1 MASVSLEVYKD
12 ALNQDIVEGET
23 CVYFSNIRGRQTFGV
38 VVESRKKVKVGYSV
52 NAVVYDPVIRNYRNT
67 GETRENTEWVEAAR
81 VCMIK
86 ESMLY
91 EILDGQTLMAMAK
104 IKQEVQEE
112 IEKVL
117 KKKERAQK
125 KLGKLPVGV

>member
-1 MASVSLEVYKD
+1 M
-12 ALNQDIVEGET
+12 
-23 CVYFSNIRGRQTFGV
+23 
-38 VVESRKKVKVGYSV
+38 GYSWKHRR
-52 NAVVYDPVIRNYRNT
+52 YDHHLQKHVFT
-67 GETRENTEWVEAAR
+67 GETTESTEWVEANR

-91 EILDGQTLMAMAK
+91 EILDGQTLLAMAR
-104 IKQEVQEE
+104 IKQEVQTE

-125 KLGKLPVGV
+125 KLDKQNGVV